1 MPNVIT
7 RRVRVSRRRFLQG
20 LTATHT
26 SVVLGLPPLVSMF
39 NSSGTAYAAEARVDK
54 RSLPIEKR
62 FVFWFNGNGI
72 PERYWI
78 PDLTGADYEMTPCL
92 APLVRLRNDV
102 HIISGLDNSAIV
114 NTAFDGHTTAMSA
127 LMTCTRYSGRGPG
140 GPSLDQIVARKF
152 NSDTRFRSLQVGVS
166 QECFGGSM
174 QKNMSWSGP
183 DRALP
188 PEEIP
193 HRLFDRVFGG
203 KDEGWIKRKRSILDS
218 VREEAN
224 LLRSDLPREDSLRLD
239 EHLSSVRDL
248 EHAIASLPPDYRQ
261 AIKPNEDFD
270 MKDWPRIAKIQSD
283 LLAYALAT
291 RQTRVARYMLT
302 KCQGLA
308 RFPWLG
314 HTAARHHDYTHKDG
328 KAPGS
333 TGVEGQKILRDI
345 CRWHVEEFA
354 YLVGKLKSIPEGDG
368 TVLDNSLLVSVHE
381 HAEAGIH
388 KASGMTAILAG
399 SKDRQVL
406 GRHTRSFGTFGDLYL
421 TLTDEVLD
429 TGLGSFPTATK
440 KLPGLLV

>member
-1 MPNVIT
+1 MPNIIT
-7 RRVRVSRRRFLQG
+7 KRVRVSRRLFLKG
-20 LTATHT
+20 LTATQT
-26 SVVLGLPPLVSMF
+26 SVALGLPPLVSMF
-39 NSSGTAYAAEARVDK
+39 NGTGTAYAAETRLGKQPTPV
-54 RSLPIEKR
+54 EKR
-62 FVFWFNGNGI
+62 FVLWFNGNGI

-78 PDLTGADYEMTPCL
+78 PDLTGPDYDLTPCL
-92 APLVRLRNDV
+92 TPLARLRNDV
-102 HIISGLDNSAIV
+102 HVISGLDNSAIV
-114 NTAFDGHTTAMSA
+114 NTAFDGHATAMSA

-140 GPSLDQIVARKF
+140 GPSLDQIVARRF
-152 NSDTRFRSLQVGVS
+152 ASDTRFRSLQVGVS
-166 QECFGGSM
+166 QESFGGAM

-203 KDEGWIKRKRSILDS
+203 KDEGWTRRKRSILDS
-218 VREEAN
+218 VRQEAN
-224 LLRSDLPREDSLRLD
+224 LLRGDLPREDSLRLD

-248 EHAIASLPPDYRQ
+248 ERVIASLPPDYLQVAR
-261 AIKPNEDFD
+261 PGEDFD
-270 MKDWPRIAKIQSD
+270 MKDWPRVAKIQSD

-291 RQTRVARYMLT
+291 RQTRVASYMLT

-328 KAPGS
+328 KAPGA

-368 TVLDNSLLVSVHE
+368 TVLDNTLLVFVHE
-381 HAEAGIH
+381 HAEANIH
-388 KASGMTAILAG
+388 KASGMIAILAG

-406 GRHTRSFGTFGDLYL
+406 GRHTRAEGTIGDLYL
-421 TLTDEVLD
+421 TLTDGVLD
-429 TGLGSFPTATK
+429 AGLGSFPTATK
-440 KLPGLLV
+440 RLPGILA